1 MKNNFIK
8 TFESFQI
15 DEKKLSS
22 GLRDQLA
29 SKNPEH
35 PFLKA
40 FKSDEDLNEIKELW
54 DNGDQDE
61 AARLLRSKLT
71 KMANTKVGT
80 ALLLMIA
87 GSSLASAGYKAM
99 KPVTP
104 KPNPPVPKPEPPT
117 PPKPEA
123 DIYTIKKGDSIW
135 KIAKN
140 HLPSGA
146 SNQEIMA
153 FTKQIS
159 AENGMNVKL
168 IDGVLT
174 KVPGDPDLIHT
185 GGKLILNKFAGLAK

>member
-1 MKNNFIK
+1 MKNNNFIK

-22 GLRDQLA
+22 GLKDQLA

-40 FKSDEDLNEIKELW
+40 FKKDEDLNEIKELW
-54 DNGDQDE
+54 DNGEQDE

-71 KMANTKVGT
+71 KMANSKVGT
-80 ALLLMIA
+80 ALLLMISGA
-87 GSSLASAGYKAM
+87 SLASAGYQAM

-123 DIYTIKKGDSIW
+123 EMYTIKKGDSIW
-135 KIAKN
+135 KISKN
-140 HLPSGA
+140 HLPPGS
-146 SNQEIMA
+146 SNSEIMA

-159 AENGMNVKL
+159 AENGMNIKL

-174 KVPGDPDLIHT
+174 KVPGDPDLIFP
-185 GGKLILNKFAGLAK
+185 GGKLVLNKFAGL